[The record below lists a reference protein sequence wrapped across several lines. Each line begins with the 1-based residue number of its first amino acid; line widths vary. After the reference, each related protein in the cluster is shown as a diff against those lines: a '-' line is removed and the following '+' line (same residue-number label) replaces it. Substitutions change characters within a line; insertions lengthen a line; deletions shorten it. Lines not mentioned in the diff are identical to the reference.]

1 MASTLGNEDKFKSAM
16 MKRTVWI
23 VRRGIPGTDWP
34 IIGPI
39 TPFAP
44 PVGAV
49 LGDVDLPNYIFEHS
63 VDYTRYSIAHELGHV
78 WDRRTSLKL
87 SKRLMAYIG
96 TLVCDGM
103 GGCRFDI
110 GSGIEPPPGTIK
122 NPYAGVSPME
132 DWAEAFAST
141 VYQGYWVQSQI
152 NSKLGSLRLQ
162 FVKDQIN
169 ALR

>member
-1 MASTLGNEDKFKSAM
+1 M
-16 MKRTVWI
+16 
-23 VRRGIPGTDWP
+23 
-34 IIGPI
+34 
-39 TPFAP
+39 
-44 PVGAV
+44 
-49 LGDVDLPNYIFEHS
+49 IFVIEF
-63 VDYTRYSIAHELGHV
+63 YKYKIAHELGHV

-87 SKRLMAYIG
+87 SKRLMAYVG
-96 TLVCDGM
+96 TVVFDGM

-110 GSGIEPPPGTIK
+110 ESGIEPPPGTIK

-141 VYQGYWVQSQI
+141 VYQAYWAPSNTI
-152 NSKLGSLRLQ
+152 SGLGPLRLQ